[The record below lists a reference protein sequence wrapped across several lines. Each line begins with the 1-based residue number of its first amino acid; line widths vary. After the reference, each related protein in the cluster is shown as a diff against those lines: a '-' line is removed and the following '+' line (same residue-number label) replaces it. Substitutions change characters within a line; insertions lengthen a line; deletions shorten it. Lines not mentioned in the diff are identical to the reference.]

1 MSSNKHEKVK
11 LLTLTPDSWSRKKV
25 AELFNVSE
33 CLVRS
38 AREPKKKKGILDE
51 PDQIRGKM
59 LSDSTLTLVTRFFED
74 DEYSRVMPGITDFVS
89 IGSKQH
95 MQKRLLLC
103 KLKELHSAFKK
114 KHVDV
119 KIGFSKFC
127 SLRPKWCVL
136 AGAAGT
142 HSVCVCTYH
151 QNAKSL
157 VSAVDW
163 EYSYNDLMKIVVCDI
178 NSREFMVHCCNNC
191 PGNHALSEVLSTELI
206 DMKNE
211 TIVVQ
216 QWQKTDR
223 HTFLLYT
230 SSIDEFAES
239 LVENV
244 DLLTSHS
251 FIAKCQ
257 ARYLKECKESLDTNT
272 CIILLDFAE
281 NFKYMVQDEVQSFHW
296 NNMQCTLHPIV
307 LYYLGTDGNVEHSL
321 VYVLSDDNNH
331 DTCFIHEVQR
341 HTLQYIKLKF
351 PNIKF
356 IK

>member
-1 MSSNKHEKVK
+1 MCQMLKIPLFKASLLYILEILTPITFLLPPSRQRRHRHPLLFSYLMGLESIRTKTTTEFNQEVQGKAYEFDKLMILIKEKVMSSNKHEKVK

-142 HSVCVCTYH
+142 HSVCVC
-151 QNAKSL
+151 
-157 VSAVDW
+157 
-163 EYSYNDLMKIVVCDI
+163 
-178 NSREFMVHCCNNC
+178 
-191 PGNHALSEVLSTELI
+191 
-206 DMKNE
+206 
-211 TIVVQ
+211 
-216 QWQKTDR
+216 KT
-223 HTFLLYT
+223 
-230 SSIDEFAES
+230 
-239 LVENV
+239 
-244 DLLTSHS
+244 
-251 FIAKCQ
+251 KQ
-257 ARYLKECKESLDTNT
+257 
-272 CIILLDFAE
+272 
-281 NFKYMVQDEVQSFHW
+281 
-296 NNMQCTLHPIV
+296 
-307 LYYLGTDGNVEHSL
+307 G
-321 VYVLSDDNNH
+321 
-331 DTCFIHEVQR
+331 
-341 HTLQYIKLKF
+341 
-351 PNIKF
+351 
-356 IK
+356 